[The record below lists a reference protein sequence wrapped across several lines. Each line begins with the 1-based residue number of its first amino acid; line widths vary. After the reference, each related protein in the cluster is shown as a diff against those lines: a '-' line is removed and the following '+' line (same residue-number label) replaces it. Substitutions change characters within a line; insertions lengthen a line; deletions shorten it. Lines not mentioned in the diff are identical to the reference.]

1 MRGNICRVVRR
12 CLYDKLDE
20 LRMYFVAL
28 YILTCAD
35 EATTCKRKCM
45 DTVNQYLQ
53 HKEYT
58 PSSYIAVYMQLLPAR
73 TTIQSDEVL
82 LSSSLSRI

>member
-20 LRMYFVAL
+20 LRMYCVAL

-35 EATTCKRKCM
+35 EATTCKRKCT

>member
-35 EATTCKRKCM
+35 EAITCKRKCT

-58 PSSYIAVYMQLLPAR
+58 PSSYIAVLHSCIHAVIASANNHPVR
-73 TTIQSDEVL
+73 
-82 LSSSLSRI
+82 